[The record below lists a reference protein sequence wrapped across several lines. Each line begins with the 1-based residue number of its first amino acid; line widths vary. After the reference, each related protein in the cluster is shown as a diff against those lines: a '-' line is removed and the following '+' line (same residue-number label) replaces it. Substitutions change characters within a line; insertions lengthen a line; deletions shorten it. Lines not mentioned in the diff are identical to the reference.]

1 MKIETYETAFD
12 LIAETPEEAVH
23 MRARADL
30 MVQIHEIIDRNSWTQ
45 HEAARRCGVSQP
57 RINALLRGHFDRFS
71 LDALVK
77 MAAALGQRITI
88 ELSDRNAA

>member
-12 LIAETPEEAVH
+12 LIAETPEEAAH

-30 MVQIHEIIDRNSWTQ
+30 MMQIHDIIERNGWTQ
-45 HEAARRCGVSQP
+45 QEAARRCGVSQP
-57 RINALLRGHFDRFS
+57 RINALMRGHF
-71 LDALVK
+71 DALVK

-88 ELSDRNAA
+88 QLSDRDAA

>member
-1 MKIETYETAFD
+1 MKIVSCETAFD
-12 LIAETPEEAVH
+12 LIADTPEEAAH

-30 MVQIHEIIDRNSWTQ
+30 MLQIHRIITRSGWTQ
-45 HEAARRCGVSQP
+45 QEAAKRCGVSQP
-57 RINALLRGHFDRFS
+57 RINALLRGHFQKFS

-88 ELSDRNAA
+88 ELSDRSAA